1 MIQSMYR
8 RTYRVLLFPFLL
20 LILFLQIGSTIS
32 VGAESTNTTLH
43 ADSIN
48 QDIVLDPWGNL
59 FYYFTYDLSNFEESI
74 IYEFDLQLP
83 KEAEDV
89 TVYDE
94 MGILFYDLTEG
105 ENGINATILL
115 RYPLRGVINEI
126 VFNDSCSFTVKYRG
140 NVQNIVTDLDSWDQ
154 FRLQTTVSANLNW
167 TIEDYVVTITLP
179 EGAKSLQTTPPNV
192 DIVHNIFTQSLSFTF
207 QNVTS
212 LTAHALSVDYDYLFL
227 WSVFRPGLWIGIL
240 VLIIGGFTVI
250 RRRRRSVSSVVIR
263 KNVALLQ
270 SFVETCDRRLM
281 VRSELNS
288 LEELLDEKRIGKK
301 DYNRRKRILA
311 QRVQVLNKALIKL
324 ATGVKQEDPKYR
336 TFIER
341 IERSEQEITSVTRE
355 ITHLQNQFRSRKISK
370 KNYRTTKRKYHQRL
384 DRATAELEGILFELK
399 AEAR

>member
-20 LILFLQIGSTIS
+20 LILFLQIGSAIS

-288 LEELLDEKRIGKK
+288 LEELLDEKRIG
-301 DYNRRKRILA
+301 
-311 QRVQVLNKALIKL
+311 L